1 MKRTDNITQ
10 HTRSAPARNSTV
22 SPARMII
29 EAHMQRNLMEPINTS
44 QAAELAGVPR
54 WKAGNIMSNMKTEG
68 RVRAVGTEGGRI
80 VYVWHTSPM
89 RAEKA
94 RPADMAR
101 PRTHVNAS
109 QPTGTTHWWRGFMSR
124 MGMARGG
131 AGA

>member
-1 MKRTDNITQ
+1 MKHTDDITR
-10 HTRSAPARNSTV
+10 HTRSAPVRNSTL
-22 SPARMII
+22 STTRQIL
-29 EAHMQRNLMEPINTS
+29 EAHMQRNLLEPINTS

-54 WKAGNIMSNMKTEG
+54 WKAGNIMSNMRTEG
-68 RVRAVGTEGGRI
+68 KVRAVGTEAGRL

-94 RPADMAR
+94 RPADMAL

-109 QPTGTTHWWRGFMSR
+109 QPTGNTGWWRCFMGR

-131 AGA
+131 C